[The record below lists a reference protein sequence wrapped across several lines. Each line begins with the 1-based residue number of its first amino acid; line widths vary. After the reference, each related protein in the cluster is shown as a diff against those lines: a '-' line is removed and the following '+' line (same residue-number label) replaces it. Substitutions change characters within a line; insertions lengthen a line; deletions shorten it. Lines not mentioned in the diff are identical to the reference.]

1 MFARG
6 FLNFSGRI
14 VLNENSKLAFTFSQ
28 FTLFNIAGTTLRG
41 KESESL
47 KDSSTNTRS

>member
-6 FLNFSGRI
+6 FLIFCGRI
-14 VLNENSKLAFTFSQ
+14 LLNENSKVAFTFSQ
-28 FTLFNIAGTTLRG
+28 FTLFNISGTTHR

-47 KDSSTNTRS
+47 KNSSTNNRS